1 MFVRAGGPR
10 DLDALLELAAL
21 AGLGLT
27 SLPVCRRRLSER
39 LALSEASFA
48 RQVAPR
54 DAWYILVLDRGDG
67 AVVGISGVR
76 ATVGQTRPHSSF
88 RVAGRTLTLAHECD
102 GWSEVGS
109 LFLHPARRGGGA
121 GTLLARAR
129 YMLIATAP
137 ELFAPT
143 VMAELRGFFAPD
155 GSSPFYEGIART
167 YYGRPFSDIAGNEA
181 LLAEYAPRHPID
193 IDAAPASAKS
203 AIGCVHVDGIG
214 AQAMLKREGFAWHGL
229 IDLWDGGPTMSC
241 ARDAIATVRSARRAP
256 AGSILPSGQL
266 ASIPDLSRFR
276 VVRAS
281 SDTPCD
287 EALLL
292 A

>member
-10 DLDALLELAAL
+10 DLAALLELVAL
-21 AGLGLT
+21 TGPGFT
-27 SLPVCRRRLSER
+27 SLPVCRRRLGER

-54 DAWYILVLDRGDG
+54 DAWYTLVLDAGDG
-67 AVVGISGVR
+67 AVAGVAGVR
-76 ATVGQTRPHSSF
+76 ATVGQHRPHPSF
-88 RVAGRTLTLAHECD
+88 RVTDRTLTLVYECD

-143 VMAELRGFFAPD
+143 VMAELRGFFTPD
-155 GSSPFYEGIART
+155 GSSPFYEGIARR
-167 YYGRPFSDIAGNEA
+167 YYGRPFVDIAGNEA
-181 LLAEYAPRHPID
+181 LLAEHAPRHPID
-193 IDAAPASAKS
+193 ITAAPATARSAV
-203 AIGCVHVDGIG
+203 GRVHIDGTG
-214 AQAMLKREGFAWHGL
+214 ALAMLEREGFAWHGL
-229 IDLWDGGPTMSC
+229 IDLLDGGPTVSC
-241 ARDAIATVRSARRAP
+241 PRDAIATVRSARRAP
-256 AGSILPSGQL
+256 AGSRVPSDQL
-266 ASIPDLSRFR
+266 AAIPDPSRFR

-281 SDTPCD
+281 SGTRCD
-287 EALLL
+287 EAWLL